1 MQGAFSQISYW
12 DRVAHEKC
20 FSHPL
25 RVDWLARYLTNPAA
39 RILDYGCGYGRTL
52 AELSRAGYTRVVG
65 TDFSQAMLGRAR
77 REVPHSMLV
86 RNDGSAL
93 PVKSESI
100 DAVLLFAV
108 LTCIPGSN
116 DQRVVLAEIERV
128 LRPGGLLYIS
138 DVLVNSDLR
147 NRERY
152 ERHAE
157 KYECYGVFELP
168 EGVVVRHH
176 EKEWIAEI
184 TGPFHRQEYEQFN
197 VTTMNGNVSAAFQ
210 YLGRKQRAV
219 RPHPGRVPDLSP
231 EIFLFQN
238 LTPGS
243 PAVTSTLPGCCT
255 LFSCFRWSALRCDH
269 RLLSDSLSG

>member
-1 MQGAFSQISYW
+1 MQISYW
-12 DRVAHEKC
+12 DRVADKKQ

-25 RVDWLARYLTNPAA
+25 RLDWLTQYLKTPPAT
-39 RILDYGCGYGRTL
+39 ILDYGCGYGRTL
-52 AELSRAGYTRVVG
+52 VELSQAGYTRVVG
-65 TDFSQAMLGRAR
+65 TDFSESMLGRAR

-108 LTCIPGSN
+108 LTCIPDDD
-116 DQRVVLAEIERV
+116 DQRIVLTEVERV
-128 LRPGGLLYIS
+128 LRPDGLLYIS
-138 DVLVNSDLR
+138 DLLINNDLR

-152 ERHAE
+152 ERYAE
-157 KYECYGVFELP
+157 KYKCYGVFKLP

-184 TGPFHRQEYEQFN
+184 TGSFHRLEYEPFN

-210 YLGRKQRAV
+210 YLGRK
-219 RPHPGRVPDLSP
+219 
-231 EIFLFQN
+231 
-238 LTPGS
+238 
-243 PAVTSTLPGCCT
+243 
-255 LFSCFRWSALRCDH
+255 
-269 RLLSDSLSG
+269 SD